1 MPPLQS
7 GLFDEKLGG
16 LWLNAA
22 YGRPALTWWAPR
34 SPTLPRHS
42 ATALAAVTYF
52 MLLAQGRLVD
62 QAGSNEIAQ
71 VLKLKCAHGG
81 VLDGIETLPGVRKD
95 QSPNKCGI
103 ISQHYHEAA
112 PRQSG
117 KSRVA
122 SVFKLRRRGVKQDA
136 AANQLHGIREG
147 PRQHY
152 CEAKSLMR
160 SRALQPPHVEA
171 AVDVR
176 ALASGVIKKSVQENE
191 AKKGPE

>member
-1 MPPLQS
+1 MD
-7 GLFDEKLGG
+7 GLRSPGG
-16 LWLNAA
+16 
-22 YGRPALTWWAPR
+22 APH

-71 VLKLKCAHGG
+71 IPKLKCAHGG

-103 ISQHYHEAA
+103 ISQHYHEA
-112 PRQSG
+112 PHPVRQVPG
-117 KSRVA
+117 G
-122 SVFKLRRRGVKQDA
+122 SVLEIRRRGVKQDA

-171 AVDVR
+171 AVDVGPSQR
-176 ALASGVIKKSVQENE
+176 CNQEVRTR
-191 AKKGPE
+191 K